1 MTRSD
6 NTQLLIA
13 VFKQWQSARIDTNK
27 LGEDLG
33 INGGAAG
40 MRLFRLKARLRTGEG
55 PTTADVALLTAIIN
69 QERLLPR
76 LDYTLLGA
84 DLEINPRAAAMR
96 WWRYKVRPEG
106 DARIVQQQE
115 REREIIHEA
124 TQQKTRLLRR
134 KEQIAQ
140 SQGFLD
146 GRTMRRAGRTM
157 LGRLKILAGIQSHM
171 ELGLGMLE

>member
-115 REREIIHEA
+115 RERDNPRSDPAENQITSEKGTNSTESGVFGWPYNEKGWPDDAWEA
-124 TQQKTRLLRR
+124 
-134 KEQIAQ
+134 
-140 SQGFLD
+140 
-146 GRTMRRAGRTM
+146 
-157 LGRLKILAGIQSHM
+157 
-171 ELGLGMLE
+171 